1 MDIQLEKKKGL
12 QKKHI
17 PYIAGGALFIIL
29 VGWIIFGDHA
39 STLKVD
45 ARGLSIG
52 DVRQDQFNDFVR
64 VDGQVQPIT
73 VVQLSPEEGGIV
85 RERVVE
91 EGAQV
96 KKGDIIVRL
105 SNSSLD
111 LQILDAEAQL
121 AEKQNFLRNTQVTM
135 EQDKLNNQLEKAQ
148 LDMET
153 TRARRAYNQQKKL
166 YEEFGEMLFTHYG
179 VSGPLMLTASSYVG
193 EKLISHPLKLV
204 IDLKPALSQEQ
215 LDTLK
220 EVIRAQLSGYEVQKR
235 ETSLM
240 RTDQNGMNYL
250 QVFLE
255 SFRHNGKSEGTI
267 EQYRF
272 HLSRMLSY
280 VGKNVQEIED
290 DDLIDYMHKYKQI
303 RKVSGR
309 YLNSMRLVF
318 NSFFRW
324 LQRRKIIMRN
334 PVDGLEPIKYRQVVK
349 KPLSPEELEK
359 VRCACEQ
366 ERDLA
371 IVEFLYSSAVR
382 VSELVRLNREDI
394 SWESD
399 DVMVLGKGNKERE
412 VYLNAKAHL
421 HLKQYLAG
429 RTDNNPALF
438 VGVKAPHERLTRSG
452 IEYILAGLGAAAGVE
467 NVHPHRFRR
476 TAATDLLRMGMP
488 IEQVQEL
495 LGHVKIETTRI
506 YCTVTRE
513 QVRAS
518 HRRYMSA

>member
-1 MDIQLEKKKGL
+1 MKDEIVM
-12 QKKHI
+12 
-17 PYIAGGALFIIL
+17 AIL
-29 VGWIIFGDHA
+29 REMA
-39 STLKVD
+39 PL
-45 ARGLSIG
+45 LS
-52 DVRQDQFNDFVR
+52 Q
-64 VDGQVQPIT
+64 GQ
-73 VVQLSPEEGGIV
+73 
-85 RERVVE
+85 
-91 EGAQV
+91 
-96 KKGDIIVRL
+96 
-105 SNSSLD
+105 
-111 LQILDAEAQL
+111 LDA
-121 AEKQNFLRNTQVTM
+121 
-135 EQDKLNNQLEKAQ
+135 
-148 LDMET
+148 
-153 TRARRAYNQQKKL
+153 
-166 YEEFGEMLFTHYG
+166 
-179 VSGPLMLTASSYVG
+179 
-193 EKLISHPLKLV
+193 
-204 IDLKPALSQEQ
+204 
-215 LDTLK
+215 LK
-220 EVIRAQLSGYEVQKR
+220 ETVRAVLSGYEVQQR

-255 SFRHNGKSEGTI
+255 NFRQNGKSEGTI

-280 VGKNVQEIED
+280 IGRNVQEIED
-290 DDLIDYMHKYKQI
+290 DDLIDYMHKYKQL

-349 KPLSPEELEK
+349 KPLSPEELER
-359 VRCACEQ
+359 VRCACER

-382 VSELVRLNREDI
+382 VSELTQLNREDI
-394 SWESD
+394 RWESD
-399 DVMVLGKGNKERE
+399 DVMVLGKGNKERD
-412 VYLNAKAHL
+412 VYLNARAHY
-421 HLKQYLAG
+421 HLKLYLDS
-429 RTDNNPALF
+429 RTDDNPALF
-438 VGVKAPHERLTRSG
+438 VSTRAPHERLTK
-452 IEYILAGLGAAAGVE
+452 AGVEHIVGEIGRMAGVE

-518 HRRYMSA
+518 HRRYMAA

>member
-1 MDIQLEKKKGL
+1 
-12 QKKHI
+12 
-17 PYIAGGALFIIL
+17 
-29 VGWIIFGDHA
+29 
-39 STLKVD
+39 
-45 ARGLSIG
+45 
-52 DVRQDQFNDFVR
+52 
-64 VDGQVQPIT
+64 
-73 VVQLSPEEGGIV
+73 
-85 RERVVE
+85 
-91 EGAQV
+91 
-96 KKGDIIVRL
+96 
-105 SNSSLD
+105 
-111 LQILDAEAQL
+111 
-121 AEKQNFLRNTQVTM
+121 
-135 EQDKLNNQLEKAQ
+135 
-148 LDMET
+148 
-153 TRARRAYNQQKKL
+153 
-166 YEEFGEMLFTHYG
+166 
-179 VSGPLMLTASSYVG
+179 
-193 EKLISHPLKLV
+193 
-204 IDLKPALSQEQ
+204 
-215 LDTLK
+215 
-220 EVIRAQLSGYEVQKR
+220 
-235 ETSLM
+235 
-240 RTDQNGMNYL
+240 
-250 QVFLE
+250 
-255 SFRHNGKSEGTI
+255 
-267 EQYRF
+267 
-272 HLSRMLSY
+272 MLSY

-359 VRCACEQ
+359 VRCACER

-452 IEYILAGLGAAAGVE
+452 IEYILAGLGAAAGGE
-467 NVHPHRFRR
+467 CTPPSLPKDSSHGF
-476 TAATDLLRMGMP
+476 TGMGMP

-495 LGHVKIETTRI
+495 LGHVKIETTHMLHSDEGTGAGIAPQIYGRI
-506 YCTVTRE
+506 KETIYFQAGESRSFWRDAKE
-513 QVRAS
+513 GDISRKEPNLKN
-518 HRRYMSA
+518 

>member
-1 MDIQLEKKKGL
+1 MKDE
-12 QKKHI
+12 
-17 PYIAGGALFIIL
+17 
-29 VGWIIFGDHA
+29 
-39 STLKVD
+39 
-45 ARGLSIG
+45 
-52 DVRQDQFNDFVR
+52 
-64 VDGQVQPIT
+64 
-73 VVQLSPEEGGIV
+73 IV
-85 RERVVE
+85 MAVLREM
-91 EGAQV
+91 
-96 KKGDIIVRL
+96 
-105 SNSSLD
+105 
-111 LQILDAEAQL
+111 
-121 AEKQNFLRNTQVTM
+121 T
-135 EQDKLNNQLEKAQ
+135 
-148 LDMET
+148 
-153 TRARRAYNQQKKL
+153 
-166 YEEFGEMLFTHYG
+166 
-179 VSGPLMLTASSYVG
+179 PL
-193 EKLISHPLKLV
+193 
-204 IDLKPALSQEQ
+204 LSQEQ

-220 EVIRAQLSGYEVQKR
+220 DVIRAQLSGYEVRKR

-250 QVFLE
+250 QVFLD

-272 HLSRMLSY
+272 HLIRMLSY

-290 DDLIDYMHKYKQI
+290 DDLIDYMHKYRQI

-324 LQRRKIIMRN
+324 LQRRKIILRN

-349 KPLSPEELEK
+349 KPLSPEELER

-382 VSELVRLNREDI
+382 VSEMVRLNRDDI
-394 SWESD
+394 CWESD

-421 HLKQYLAG
+421 HLKQYLAS

-438 VGVKAPHERLTRSG
+438 VSVKAPHERLTRSG
-452 IEYILAGLGAAAGVE
+452 IEYILACLGAAAGVE

-513 QVRAS
+513 QVKAS

>member
-1 MDIQLEKKKGL
+1 MKDEIVM
-12 QKKHI
+12 
-17 PYIAGGALFIIL
+17 AIL
-29 VGWIIFGDHA
+29 REMAPLLNQGQF
-39 STLKVD
+39 D
-45 ARGLSIG
+45 A
-52 DVRQDQFNDFVR
+52 
-64 VDGQVQPIT
+64 
-73 VVQLSPEEGGIV
+73 
-85 RERVVE
+85 
-91 EGAQV
+91 
-96 KKGDIIVRL
+96 
-105 SNSSLD
+105 
-111 LQILDAEAQL
+111 
-121 AEKQNFLRNTQVTM
+121 
-135 EQDKLNNQLEKAQ
+135 
-148 LDMET
+148 
-153 TRARRAYNQQKKL
+153 
-166 YEEFGEMLFTHYG
+166 
-179 VSGPLMLTASSYVG
+179 
-193 EKLISHPLKLV
+193 
-204 IDLKPALSQEQ
+204 
-215 LDTLK
+215 LK
-220 EVIRAQLSGYEVQKR
+220 ETVRAVLSGYEVQQR

-255 SFRHNGKSEGTI
+255 NFRQNGKSEGTI

-280 VGKNVQEIED
+280 IGRNVQEIED
-290 DDLIDYMHKYKQI
+290 DDLIDYMHKYKQL

-324 LQRRKIIMRN
+324 LQRRKIILRN

-349 KPLSPEELEK
+349 KPLSPEELER
-359 VRCACEQ
+359 VRCACGR

-382 VSELVRLNREDI
+382 VSELTQLNREDI
-394 SWESD
+394 RWESD

-412 VYLNAKAHL
+412 VYLNARAHY
-421 HLKQYLAG
+421 HLKLYLDS
-429 RTDNNPALF
+429 RTDDNPALF
-438 VGVKAPHERLTRSG
+438 VSTRAPHERLTK
-452 IEYILAGLGAAAGVE
+452 AGVEHIVGEIGRMAGVE

-518 HRRYMSA
+518 HRRYMAA